1 MQDKCYANEPC
12 GILQGRPLVE
22 TATPLAPTSSSGKY
36 LVVYDRLCVLIY
48 ESECVYSLVN
58 QLIKRLSLEAAGQ
71 SDDDAI
77 QSFP

>member
-1 MQDKCYANEPC
+1 M
-12 GILQGRPLVE
+12 
-22 TATPLAPTSSSGKY
+22 
-36 LVVYDRLCVLIY
+36 LIY

-77 QSFP
+77 QSLP